1 MSFDAQ
7 SFLDAA
13 VSGSNSTRV
22 IPVPIGEYQG
32 IIEEIKP
39 RQWTSKDGSSTGI
52 AVDIT
57 WIIED
62 EAVRTQLGRDKITA
76 RQGLML
82 DTTETGAL
90 DTSEGRNVSLG
101 RLREAIGKNDAKKPF
116 AFSML
121 PGSAAKVKVTH
132 RIVGEDTYA
141 EINSVAAL

>member
-13 VSGSNSTRV
+13 ISGSNSTRV

-39 RQWTSKDGSSTGI
+39 RQWTSRDGLTSGI
-52 AVDIT
+52 AIDIT
-57 WIIED
+57 WLIED
-62 EAVRTQLGRDKITA
+62 EAVRTVLGRDKVTA

-90 DTSEGRNVSLG
+90 DTGEGKNVSLG
-101 RLREAIGKNDAKKPF
+101 RLREAIGKNDPKAPF

-121 PGSAAKVKVTH
+121 PGSAAKIKVTH
-132 RIVGEDTYA
+132 RVVGEDTYA
-141 EINSVAAL
+141 EVSGTAAL